1 MAYRALEANLYVGAW
16 CRRAWSVFSGI
27 GDFMN
32 KIIKRYGSLL
42 IGLVVLALAWN
53 YFRAKPAPIGSVV
66 IAKPAPELKNAP
78 KQDIMPPK
86 VSVYTPPAKKKLDLP
101 ADVQDD
107 PNKYV
112 LGSAKLPADT
122 HPHTVTTVIDAKT
135 GEVRTYD
142 RRDPL
147 PWLAA
152 EQTGEIRIDYGY
164 KTGLVKV
171 ARISLREDLLQ
182 VKALHAGINVAIDT
196 DGAWFAGAGIGYR
209 W

>member
-1 MAYRALEANLYVGAW
+1 METRVHHVARSGWA
-16 CRRAWSVFSGI
+16 CSVFYRVGDVMNEKLKHYGI
-27 GDFMN
+27 
-32 KIIKRYGSLL
+32 LL

-53 YFRAKPAPIGSVV
+53 YFRSKPAPVGTTIV
-66 IAKPAPELKNAP
+66 ATPAAELKNQP
-78 KQDIMPPK
+78 KQDIAPPK
-86 VSVYTPPAKKKLDLP
+86 VSVYTAPAKKKLNLP

-122 HPHTVTTVIDAKT
+122 HPHTITTVIDAKT
-135 GEVRTYD
+135 GEVQTYD

-164 KTGLVKV
+164 KSGLVKV
-171 ARISLREDLLQ
+171 GRLSLREDLLQ
-182 VKALHAGINVAIDT
+182 VKALHAGVNVAVDT